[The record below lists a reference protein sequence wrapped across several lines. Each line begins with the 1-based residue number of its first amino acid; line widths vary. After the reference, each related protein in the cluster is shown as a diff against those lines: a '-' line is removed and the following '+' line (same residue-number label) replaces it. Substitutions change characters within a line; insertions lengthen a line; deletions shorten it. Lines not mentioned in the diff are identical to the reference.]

1 MTNQMLVFGGNHNG
15 INCIQKTDAE
25 RPCDKI
31 WFTAKQIE
39 EWSGMSTM
47 TLNRRLH
54 ELEECGRIQSGQDI
68 INVNIPTKTGAVKTT
83 IYNLNVLN
91 QLAVVE
97 YKNNKLNDVY
107 RQLNNIAEDYSDVDS
122 LHYLGH
128 PIYCVAENMHRY
140 SLRLENVFGCMLED
154 TLGVFDLSVERQYKC
169 GKYRIDFYIPE
180 INTCIEYD
188 EHNHVG
194 YDQAKEINRLKYI
207 TEQLK
212 CDIIHLTEENSH
224 ATNIGIVLHK
234 IIDKIDLKN
243 SIDVK

>member
-1 MTNQMLVFGGNHNG
+1 MLVFGGNHNG

-54 ELEECGRIQSGQDI
+54 KLEECERISRGADMSIIEIPDNNGRDHES
-68 INVNIPTKTGAVKTT
+68 T

-122 LHYLGH
+122 LHYLDH
-128 PIYCVAENMHRY
+128 PIYYVAENVRRY

-154 TLGVFDLSVERQYKC
+154 TLCAFDLSVERQYKC

-188 EHNHVG
+188 EDNHAG
-194 YDQAKEINRLKYI
+194 YDPTKESNRLKYI

-212 CDIIHLTEENSH
+212 CDIIHLTDENSH
-224 ATNIGIVLHK
+224 ATNIGIVLRK
-234 IIDKIDLKN
+234 IVNKLNLRDSN
-243 SIDVK
+243 

>member
-31 WFTAKQIE
+31 WFTEAQIC
-39 EWSGMSTM
+39 EWSEMSHSTM
-47 TLNRRLH
+47 YRRLKL
-54 ELEECGRIQSGQDI
+54 LEEKGRISRVADMSI
-68 INVNIPTKTGAVKTT
+68 IDIPTNNGGFKETT

-107 RQLNNIAEDYSDVDS
+107 KQLNNIAEDYSDVDS
-122 LHYLGH
+122 LHYLDH
-128 PIYCVAENMHRY
+128 PIYYVAENVHRY

-154 TLGVFDLSVERQYKC
+154 TLCEFDLSVERQYKC

-188 EHNHVG
+188 EDNHAG
-194 YDQAKEINRLKYI
+194 YDPIKENHRLKYI

-212 CDIIHLTEENSH
+212 CDIIHLTDENSH
-224 ATNIGIVLHK
+224 ATNIGVVLRKIVNKLNLR
-234 IIDKIDLKN
+234 DSN
-243 SIDVK
+243 

>member
-31 WFTAKQIE
+31 WFTEAQIC
-39 EWSGMSTM
+39 EWSGMGHSTM
-47 TLNRRLH
+47 YRRLKL
-54 ELEECGRIQSGQDI
+54 LEEKGRISRVADMSI
-68 INVNIPTKTGAVKTT
+68 IDIPTNNGGFKETT

-107 RQLNNIAEDYSDVDS
+107 KQLNNLAEDYSDADS
-122 LHYLGH
+122 LHYLDH
-128 PIYCVAENMHRY
+128 PIYYVAENVRRY

-154 TLGVFDLSVERQYKC
+154 TLCEFDLSVERQYKC

-188 EHNHVG
+188 EHNHAG
-194 YDQAKEINRLKYI
+194 YDPTKESNRLKYI

-212 CDIIHLTEENSH
+212 CDIIHLTDENSH
-224 ATNIGIVLHK
+224 AINIGIVLRK
-234 IIDKIDLKN
+234 IVNKLNLRDSN
-243 SIDVK
+243 

>member
-1 MTNQMLVFGGNHNG
+1 MLVFGGNHNG

-39 EWSGMSTM
+39 EWSGMSKT
-47 TLNRRLH
+47 TLNRRLSK
-54 ELEECGRIQSGQDI
+54 LEEVGRISRCSDI
-68 INVNIPTKTGAVKTT
+68 INVNVPTDTGAAKAT

-107 RQLNNIAEDYSDVDS
+107 RQLNNLAEDYSDVDS
-122 LHYLGH
+122 LHYLDH
-128 PIYCVAENMHRY
+128 PIYCVAENVHRY
-140 SLRLENVFGCMLED
+140 SLRLENVFGCILED
-154 TLGVFDLSVERQYKC
+154 TLCAFDLSVERQYKC

-188 EHNHVG
+188 EHNHAG
-194 YDQAKEINRLKYI
+194 YDPIKENHRLKYI

-212 CDIIHLTEENSH
+212 CDIIHLTDENSH
-224 ATNIGIVLHK
+224 ATNIGIVLRK
-234 IIDKIDLKN
+234 IVNKLNLRDSN
-243 SIDVK
+243 